1 MRTRLHLA
9 LLFPL
14 ACLLG
19 CTVPTTPAT
28 QTSASPSI
36 TGNWQIQSGTAI
48 TSPPTAPYLIGALQG
63 PDSALTGT
71 FNNPQVG
78 TVSPVVVE
86 SYSGTY
92 NASTSILA
100 FNSTAPLPAGQITA
114 TLSVPAN
121 PTDLSTGTLNIMC
134 GVCAN
139 GQQVQIVG
147 AEIAPL
153 NGTYT
158 GTLTETITSPAISKT
173 VTLVISQSTTPNS
186 SGQFLLSGTFTWDNV
201 DNILSSFPFVG
212 TISGEGIYIEP
223 TVIAVTPGPAFIITG
238 YANPTATQITVP
250 YLAFYPYPTVANP
263 PVVPVYT
270 GTLTLQ

>member
-19 CTVPTTPAT
+19 CTLPYT
-28 QTSASPSI
+28 QPPQTI

-48 TSPPTAPYLIGALQG
+48 TSPPTAPYLVGALQG
-63 PDSALTGT
+63 TNSALTGT
-71 FNNPQVG
+71 FSTAQSSA
-78 TVSPVVVE
+78 VSPVVD

-92 NASTSILA
+92 NSATGTLSLQS
-100 FNSTAPLPAGQITA
+100 PPPPGVAGTIA

-121 PTDLSTGTLNIMC
+121 PTDLSTGTLTFAC
-134 GVCAN
+134 GVCNNAL
-139 GQQVQIVG
+139 QLPVVA

-186 SGQFLLSGTFTWDNV
+186 SGQFPLSGTFTWDNA
-201 DNILSSFPFVG
+201 DNVLSSFPFVG
-212 TISGEGIYIEP
+212 TIGGEGIYIEP

>member
-9 LLFPL
+9 LMLPL

-28 QTSASPSI
+28 SSASTSL
-36 TGNWQIQSGTAI
+36 TGNWQIQSGTTI
-48 TSPPTAPYLIGALQG
+48 TSPPTAPYLVGALQG
-63 PDSALTGT
+63 ANSALTGT
-71 FNNPQVG
+71 FTTS
-78 TVSPVVVE
+78 TVS
-86 SYSGTY
+86 GTT
-92 NASTSILA
+92 TSAVNYTGAINQPAGVLEL
-100 FNSTAPLPAGQITA
+100 FSNTYYINLTLPAGFNTPSNGVIQWGCIPVGPGSPTCSNILE
-114 TLSVPAN
+114 TPA
-121 PTDLSTGTLNIMC
+121 
-134 GVCAN
+134 
-139 GQQVQIVG
+139 VG

-186 SGQFLLSGTFTWDNV
+186 SGQFPLSGTFTWDNF